1 MTTYVSFSESKG
13 PKEARMLQRK
23 VHYYFKE
30 FFIKEIMGENYLII
44 TKLPF

>member
-30 FFIKEIMGENYLII
+30 FFIKEIM
-44 TKLPF
+44 